1 MIRFEHVT
9 KSYADG
15 TTAVDDLTFEVAEG
29 ELVTLVGPSGCGK
42 TTTMK
47 MVNRLIEPTS
57 GRILLDGEDISALD
71 PVQLRR
77 RIGYVIQQVGLFP
90 HKTVLDN
97 TATVPHL
104 LGRPRKQARA
114 RAAELL
120 DLVGLDPS
128 VYGDRY
134 PDQLSGGQR
143 QRVGVAR
150 ALAADPPV
158 LLMDEPFGAVDPVVR
173 EHLQNEFLRLQSTLR
188 KTVLFVTHDIEEAV
202 RLGDRIAV
210 YGAGRI
216 EQFDTPATV
225 LGAPATP
232 YAAAFVGADRGL
244 KRLSVT
250 PVEPGDLE
258 RPPVVHLDDPAARA
272 ADRLAADGATWAV
285 VLDAGEALY
294 GWVPAESLTGA
305 AETPQAPNAAQA
317 PDTPQ
322 APDAPEA
329 PKVSKSN
336 QSPQMPQSSE
346 TAPALDDNS
355 EPTGPTGPAGP
366 SPRTATVRA
375 HARPMDA
382 HLPLGAPLKQALSAM
397 LQHDA
402 GWIAVQDGDR
412 YLGVLT
418 PARLHT
424 ALRRSTTAD
433 ATDVP
438 RAEVALDTVPG
449 PAVRATPAGVRAPGT
464 VTAPAGAPDDDA

>member
-9 KSYADG
+9 KRYADG
-15 TTAVDDLTFEVAEG
+15 TTAVDDLSFEVAKG
-29 ELVTLVGPSGCGK
+29 ELITLVGPSGCGK

-47 MVNRLIEPTS
+47 MVNRLIEPTD
-57 GRILLDGEDISALD
+57 GRILLDGEDIADAD
-71 PVQLRR
+71 PVELRR

-90 HKTVLDN
+90 HKTILDN

-104 LGRPRKQARA
+104 LGRPRKAARA

-173 EHLQNEFLRLQSTLR
+173 EHLQNEFLRLQSTLH

-216 EQFDTPATV
+216 EQLDTPATV

-232 YAAAFVGADRGL
+232 YTAEFVGADRGL
-244 KRLSVT
+244 KRLAVT
-250 PVEPGDLE
+250 PVEAADLDE
-258 RPPVVHLDDPAARA
+258 PPVVRLDDPVSRA
-272 ADRLAADGATWAV
+272 ADALSAADAPWAV
-285 VLDAGEALY
+285 VLDTDGSPY
-294 GWVPAESLTGA
+294 GWVA
-305 AETPQAPNAAQA
+305 A
-317 PDTPQ
+317 
-322 APDAPEA
+322 DA
-329 PKVSKSN
+329 
-336 QSPQMPQSSE
+336 
-346 TAPALDDNS
+346 L
-355 EPTGPTGPAGP
+355 TGPAAD
-366 SPRTATVRA
+366 RTAGVRDL
-375 HARPMDA
+375 ARPMTA
-382 HLPLGAPLKQALSAM
+382 AVPLGTPLRQALSTL

-402 GWIAVQDGDR
+402 GWLAVLDGDR
-412 YLGVLT
+412 YRGVLT
-418 PARLHT
+418 PAALHG
-424 ALRRSTTAD
+424 ALRRATTAD
-433 ATDVP
+433 AADLP
-438 RAEVALDTVPG
+438 RDEVALDTVP
-449 PAVRATPAGVRAPGT
+449 RA
-464 VTAPAGAPDDDA
+464 

>member
-9 KSYADG
+9 KRYADG
-15 TTAVDDLTFEVAEG
+15 TTAVDGLSFEVAEG

-47 MVNRLIEPTS
+47 MVNRLIEPTE
-57 GRILLDGEDISALD
+57 GRIFLDGDDISAID

-90 HKTVLDN
+90 HKTVLEN

-104 LGRPRKQARA
+104 LGWKREKGKR

-134 PDQLSGGQR
+134 PEQLSGGQR

-173 EHLQNEFLRLQSTLR
+173 ERLQNEFLKLQAQVR

-210 YGAGRI
+210 YGQGRI

-232 YAAAFVGADRGL
+232 YVADFVGADRGL

-250 PVEPGDLE
+250 PVEESDLDQ
-258 RPPVVHLDDPAARA
+258 PPVVHLDDPLAKATERLRAQGAR
-272 ADRLAADGATWAV
+272 WAV
-285 VLDAGEALY
+285 VLDGRDNLH
-294 GWVPAESLTGA
+294 GWISADDA
-305 AETPQAPNAAQA
+305 AAA
-317 PDTPQ
+317 D
-322 APDAPEA
+322 
-329 PKVSKSN
+329 
-336 QSPQMPQSSE
+336 
-346 TAPALDDNS
+346 
-355 EPTGPTGPAGP
+355 G
-366 SPRTATVRA
+366 TVRE
-375 HARPMDA
+375 HARRMEA
-382 HLPLGAPLKQALSAM
+382 WLPLGAPLKQAFATM

-402 GWIAVQDGDR
+402 GWIAVVDEGSVGR
-412 YLGVLT
+412 FLGVLT
-418 PARLHT
+418 PARLHE
-424 ALRRSTTAD
+424 ALRRSIDAD
-433 ATDVP
+433 AQDVP
-438 RAEVALDTVPG
+438 RSQVAVETV
-449 PAVRATPAGVRAPGT
+449 AGTGSR
-464 VTAPAGAPDDDA
+464 

>member
-1 MIRFEHVT
+1 MIRFEHVS
-9 KSYADG
+9 KRYADG
-15 TTAVDDLTFEVAEG
+15 TTAVADLSFEVAEG

-47 MVNRLIEPTS
+47 MVNRLIEPSS
-57 GRILLDGEDISALD
+57 GQIFLDGEDIATID

-90 HKTVLDN
+90 HKTVLEN

-104 LGRPRKQARA
+104 LGWQRGKAGA

-173 EHLQNEFLRLQSTLR
+173 EHLQNEFLRLQEQVR

-216 EQFDTPATV
+216 EQFDAPAAV
-225 LGAPATP
+225 LGSPATP
-232 YAAAFVGADRGL
+232 YVADFVGADRGL
-244 KRLSVT
+244 KRLTVT
-250 PVEPGDLE
+250 PIEPGDLE
-258 RPPVVHLDDPAARA
+258 QPPIVHLTDPLPKAAA
-272 ADRLAADGATWAV
+272 RLAAEGARWAV
-285 VLDAGEALY
+285 VLDDQDNLHGWIVADAAATAGE
-294 GWVPAESLTGA
+294 G
-305 AETPQAPNAAQA
+305 
-317 PDTPQ
+317 
-322 APDAPEA
+322 
-329 PKVSKSN
+329 
-336 QSPQMPQSSE
+336 
-346 TAPALDDNS
+346 
-355 EPTGPTGPAGP
+355 
-366 SPRTATVRA
+366 TVGE
-375 HARPMDA
+375 HARRMEA
-382 HLPLGAPLKQALSAM
+382 WLPVGSSLKRAFSTM

-402 GWIAVQDGDR
+402 GWIAVLDGDR
-412 YLGVLT
+412 FLGVLT
-418 PARLHT
+418 PAKLHE
-424 ALRRSTTAD
+424 ALRRSIDAD
-433 ATDVP
+433 AQDIARSDV
-438 RAEVALDTVPG
+438 ELQTVA
-449 PAVRATPAGVRAPGT
+449 
-464 VTAPAGAPDDDA
+464 DA

>member
-9 KSYADG
+9 KRYADG
-15 TTAVDDLTFEVAEG
+15 TTAVDDLSFEVAKG
-29 ELVTLVGPSGCGK
+29 ELITLVGPSGCGK

-57 GRILLDGEDISALD
+57 GRILLDGEDIADAD
-71 PVQLRR
+71 PVELRR
-77 RIGYVIQQVGLFP
+77 HIGYVIQQVGLFP

-173 EHLQNEFLRLQSTLR
+173 EHLQNEFLRLQSTLH

-210 YGAGRI
+210 YGHGRI
-216 EQFDTPATV
+216 EQLDTPATV

-232 YAAAFVGADRGL
+232 YTAEFVGADRGL
-244 KRLSVT
+244 KRLAVT
-250 PVEPGDLE
+250 PVESADLE
-258 RPPVVHLDDPAARA
+258 EPPVVRLDDPAARA
-272 ADRLAADGATWAV
+272 GEALVDAPWAV
-285 VLDAGEALY
+285 VLDADGAPY
-294 GWVPAESLTGA
+294 GWLAADALGDPDGPAA
-305 AETPQAPNAAQA
+305 
-317 PDTPQ
+317 
-322 APDAPEA
+322 DAP
-329 PKVSKSN
+329 
-336 QSPQMPQSSE
+336 
-346 TAPALDDNS
+346 
-355 EPTGPTGPAGP
+355 
-366 SPRTATVRA
+366 RTVRDL
-375 HARPMDA
+375 ARPMPATVSLGD
-382 HLPLGAPLKQALSAM
+382 PLRQALSTL

-402 GWIAVQDGDR
+402 GWLAVLDGDR
-412 YLGVLT
+412 YRGVLT
-418 PARLHT
+418 PAALHG
-424 ALRRSTTAD
+424 ALRRATTAD
-433 ATDVP
+433 AANLP
-438 RAEVALDTVPG
+438 RDEVALDTVPS
-449 PAVRATPAGVRAPGT
+449 A
-464 VTAPAGAPDDDA
+464 